1 MGRMTPK
8 RIGFFVFDGVVA
20 LDFVGPS
27 EAFNTAAIT
36 DKDGSRQRCYE
47 LITIGVTGKAVAS
60 DSGLRFQPDK
70 SISNAPV
77 LDTLVVPGGAGLC
90 RTNVERVFVPW
101 LKSRVHKTR
110 RIVSVCTGI
119 YGLASAG
126 LLDGYQATTH
136 WRFTKDVAQ
145 RFPRIRLDDNAIF

>member
-27 EAFNTAAIT
+27 EAFSTAGIT
-36 DKDGSRQRCYE
+36 EDNGNRRHCYE
-47 LITIGVTGKAVAS
+47 VVTIGVTGKIVVS

-90 RTNVERVFVPW
+90 RRDVERIFVPW
-101 LKSRVHKTR
+101 LKSHVHKTR
-110 RIVSVCTGI
+110 RI
-119 YGLASAG
+119 A
-126 LLDGYQATTH
+126 
-136 WRFTKDVAQ
+136 
-145 RFPRIRLDDNAIF
+145 

>member
-47 LITIGVTGKAVAS
+47 LITIGVTGKTVVS
-60 DSGLRFQPDK
+60 DSGLRFQPDR

-77 LDTLVVPGGAGLC
+77 LDTLVVPGGVGL
-90 RTNVERVFVPW
+90 RRSELQTVFV
-101 LKSRVHKTR
+101 
-110 RIVSVCTGI
+110 
-119 YGLASAG
+119 
-126 LLDGYQATTH
+126 
-136 WRFTKDVAQ
+136 
-145 RFPRIRLDDNAIF
+145 